1 MDKLLVT
8 GGAQRPDAAKL
19 GEGRRYHSAYLV
31 ELDFESGTT
40 RELVSIREGNENYP
54 DDLPNI
60 TFTCCTL
67 NGDRIYLCSETEVFV
82 YRYPEL
88 ELINSA
94 SYKFFQNCH
103 HVAPIG
109 DYLAVVSTGLDLV
122 VFLDKE
128 TLQPVRLLNSL
139 GKDPWHR
146 FSPDVDYRK
155 VHSTKPHESHPNFLF
170 SIDGEPWVTRFNQ
183 KDAVCLTDM
192 SQRIDIGL
200 ERVHD
205 GHVIGDC
212 VYFTTVDGRIVCA
225 DRNTRKIDR
234 VFDLNEIGGEGISL
248 GWCRGLLV
256 EGDIAYVGFSRIR
269 RTRTR
274 ENVKWLLGQVW
285 GKNIRPTRIAKY
297 DLAARRKLG
306 EVALPPGMLDAVY
319 SVVRA

>member
-8 GGAQRPDAAKL
+8 GGAQRHDAVKL
-19 GEGRRYHSAYLV
+19 GEGRRYHSAYLT
-31 ELDFESGTT
+31 ELDFESGTV
-40 RELVSIREGNENYP
+40 RELLSIKKGNENYP

-67 NGDRIYLCSETEVFV
+67 DGDRLYLCTETEVFV

-94 SYKFFQNCH
+94 SYKFFQNSH
-103 HVAPIG
+103 HVAPVG
-109 DYLAVVSTGLDLV
+109 EYVAVASTGLDMVAL
-122 VFLDKE
+122 LDNV
-128 TLQPVRLLNSL
+128 TLQPVRLLNAL

-146 FSPDVDYRK
+146 FSPSVDYRK
-155 VHSTKPHESHPNFLF
+155 LHSTKPHESHPNFVFLLD
-170 SIDGEPWVTRFNQ
+170 SKPWVTRFNQ

-205 GHVIGDC
+205 GNVIGDS
-212 VYFTTVDGRIVCA
+212 VYFTTVDGRIVCVDKA
-225 DRNTRKIDR
+225 SKNIKR
-234 VFDLNEIGGEGISL
+234 VFDLNEIGREGVQL

-256 EGDIAYVGFSRIR
+256 EGNIAYVGFTRIR
-269 RTRTR
+269 QTTTK
-274 ENVKWLLGQVW
+274 ENVKWLLGKVC
-285 GKNIRPTRIAKY
+285 GKNILPTRIAKY
-297 DLAARRKLG
+297 DLVNQRKVG
-306 EVALPPGMLDAVY
+306 EVALPCGMIDAVY